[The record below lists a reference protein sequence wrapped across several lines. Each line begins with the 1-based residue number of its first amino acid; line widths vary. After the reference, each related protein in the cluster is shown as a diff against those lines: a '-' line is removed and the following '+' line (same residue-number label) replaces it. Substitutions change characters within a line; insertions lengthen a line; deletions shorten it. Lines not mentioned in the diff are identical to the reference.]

1 MNKVT
6 LSVAALAALAPVYAQ
21 AAEELTEEEQ
31 KAALDAKK
39 AAIASLR
46 LELNNAANYIQANCP
61 DVKDEWLLSISR
73 IEKQLED
80 LYNDNENYVMPDV
93 EALSGLIEGTKQ
105 SAIDAQKPY
114 TSKHNLDAAYAPLK
128 NLYEDAIAQCG
139 NGNYPHIGKDKAD
152 DIKELDVVAIGETI
166 AAFDLTQ
173 QDICAQEN
181 SIIGQ
186 IATATASIKNLM
198 KNIDNE
204 EKAVAD
210 NESAHNTVDAAYKAA
225 KAEYNKQLQLA
236 ISSIPTPIYKDWQ
249 DKVIEDLNEQ
259 FRIIDAAYKKD
270 AEAYGK
276 GESGE
281 YMEENVNDINTALG
295 KVQTLVDN
303 KVKDVNKEEDAKV
316 KADGT
321 VTELQNKLDDIKK
334 QLDDRGLTQCNADIN
349 EIQGLINTLKSN
361 IEAQYKDHTLSTFS
375 YGGDVIDIKSKT
387 NDIDDNKDHGYLLVI
402 SNYDCYTNVLSPAI
416 EALQKK
422 IDDARDA
429 AKAALSDDGKYEAAT
444 YYEKQ
449 YNTICNLIKNSLRT
463 PAKTAFDNYKAED
476 FNANDYPGLETKVNT
491 NISEYVTQT
500 ADALVAYNT
509 AIAYID
515 AQQALLDKLN
525 GIEGLDKTVTEDGSF
540 PANAGVKTYE
550 TIIEDLQKEIDAI
563 NAKITA
569 SKALSNLDHLDKL
582 KDAADDKL
590 TKDIQTLIDNYPAKK
605 MLFDQNSSISAAN
618 AVLDEAQKRIT
629 ELSDIL
635 ATVVGNPAGTWG
647 NKTTEVT
654 TEKANLMEE
663 LDRIQDIKDNAKNDF
678 DAVPVGTDEDGYK
691 AKQDAAA
698 KAIATLAEVK
708 DILDGTNQQSSL
720 DDDIKTFVANQAAYL
735 EIEALAN
742 GYVDDATTPLTAKT
756 LSDLM
761 EYVMNNSTDPATAYY
776 QGEVTKLIQELAKI
790 DSDVDSYYDSKS
802 CVEKKQEVLDR
813 ITELNGK
820 ATNLKNAVIPNENAH
835 RTQVQNVT
843 TLQGTWD
850 TVYYKISENDESTT
864 AADWLKDLAKIQ
876 EQINALSA
884 MVEEE
889 FGKGNS
895 KASNDNINALIKEY
909 EGAINTIATAQYK
922 GYAAQIKKDNK
933 DVHDA
938 FEAKWNNANEKFSEA
953 IVTLNTFSAIQ
964 NQTIKDEA
972 LANLVDA
979 HDDIYAYADK
989 LRQLK
994 YSENEKYK
1002 KYLVDDVDGVDDVYD
1017 ATDDKATAD
1026 QYWQEIDRRLKD
1038 YQDAVNK
1045 VAVQAFASAVSS
1057 AQNNVN
1063 YFKLRISAFEYS
1075 DKETAFDDVQNIIDK
1090 IIAAGVTDADGGTTD
1105 RMYAANVDGWT
1116 TTLNNISSMLY
1127 ADFNAACDAERDY
1140 QIGIVETLYNSERNE
1155 IAEFKEIDNQS
1166 YLDKLDAL
1174 KVTTIDAARNNYY
1187 QNENYIASMK
1197 NVLASYY
1204 GNDRDATHSDI
1215 YTSAYNSS
1223 AANKANV
1230 AAYNDIKGWLA
1241 AVNTAATNAETLI
1254 KSMYIGHTDV
1264 CYTGGKAVTAQL
1276 DALLAEVEGY
1286 AAQVEIEKE
1295 IGGCVS
1301 YKSNVEARIKADGS
1315 IYTEFNQLKAFAVK
1329 EEIEALVKKIDLVK
1343 EEYNQNAKDDL
1354 ESVKEYDQKIT
1365 DLYGALL
1372 TNSEAGTEVKTSIQ
1386 WKWNNGK
1393 LTVDAAATELAKHEV
1408 NIANLGK
1415 ELTDK
1420 YDKEAVA
1427 WNAAAAEIQAEID
1440 NIEPSM
1446 VQAEGWAN
1454 YNQATKDG
1462 YLELVEGLRG
1472 EFELVKANN
1481 EAKANAGTLLFYKD
1495 AILFDLASVKA
1506 DIPQAYNSSLW
1517 AEYNKQKTNDDMY
1530 DDLLRDLDDRK
1541 TELQERYDRIKDF
1554 KYRAKTYTGQDYINY
1569 QHNLLENS
1577 LNTLGEWLE
1586 SDHNNVDLAYGCN
1599 TANQINNMQN
1609 SIYELECSATKTEMD
1624 GIINELN
1631 QSIDDSKTNMIG
1643 KLYGGTRESDLEN
1656 EYARIKD
1663 LLGKAYTFHDQLKTT
1678 YVSVDVDGNQI
1689 LSYYGYPITKHVNY
1703 LDDTEYGVN
1712 SLQARLAELKESA
1725 DQLAKDVVELAY
1737 MVGDADNDKLV
1748 TVNDYSEV
1756 RGWILTAKKFD
1767 DVSEAKRYAG
1777 DVNGDKEFTVGDMT
1791 AISNIIFHEDWNWS
1805 SSASSARARAT
1816 ASTEDKLTVA
1826 SESEETTIFGKTV
1839 RMAVSLDNVEAFTAG
1854 QMDIILPQG
1863 MKLAGQSL
1871 SSRANG
1877 HELLANEIAGG
1888 TYRLVASTVENNA
1901 FNGSNGALIY
1911 LDVEVGSDYNGGNI
1925 TIDNVIFSDAQ
1936 ANSYYLTNNGPIVP
1950 TGIEGIE
1957 AASVKERIYSVGG
1970 QMMKAVKKG
1979 INIIVGEN
1987 NNTKK
1992 VVK

>member
-21 AAEELTEEEQ
+21 AAEEELTEEQ
-31 KAALDAKK
+31 KQAALDAKK

-73 IEKQLED
+73 IEKQLEE
-80 LYNDNENYVMPDV
+80 LYNDDENYEMPDV

-105 SAIDAQKPY
+105 GAIDAQKPY

-128 NLYEDAIAQCG
+128 TLYDNAIAQCG
-139 NGNYPHIGKDKAD
+139 NGNYPNIGATKAD
-152 DIKELDVVAIGETI
+152 AIKALGVVAIGETI

-181 SIIGQ
+181 SIKGQ
-186 IATATASIKNLM
+186 IATATASINDLM
-198 KNIDNE
+198 KGIDDE
-204 EKAVAD
+204 EQAVAN
-210 NESAHNTVDAAYKAA
+210 NESAHNTVVAAYNAA
-225 KAEYNKQLQLA
+225 KAEYNRQLQHA
-236 ISSIPTPIYKDWQ
+236 ISSIPTPIYKKWQ

-270 AEAYGK
+270 AEAYDK
-276 GESGE
+276 GESNK
-281 YMEENVNDINTALG
+281 YMAENVNDINTALG
-295 KVQTLVDN
+295 IVQTLVSN
-303 KVKDVNKEEDAKV
+303 KVNDVNTEEAAKAS
-316 KADGT
+316 ADGT
-321 VTELQNKLDDIKK
+321 VTELQDALDAIKK
-334 QLDDRGLTQCNADIN
+334 QLDDRGLTQCNADIT

-361 IEAQYKDHTLSTFS
+361 IKAQYEANTLSTLS
-375 YGGDVIDIKSKT
+375 YGGDVTNIKSKT
-387 NDIDDNKDHGYLLVI
+387 SAIDDNKSHGYALVI
-402 SNYDCYTNVLSPAI
+402 SNYDCYTKVLSPAI

-449 YNTICNLIKNSLRT
+449 YKSICDLININLRK
-463 PAKTAFDNYKAED
+463 PAKTAFNNYKAED
-476 FNANDYPGLETKVNT
+476 FNANKYPGLEITVNN
-491 NISEYVTQT
+491 NIGRYVLQT
-500 ADALVAYNT
+500 AEALDAYNT

-550 TIIEDLQKEIDAI
+550 TIIEDLQKEINAI

-569 SKALSNLDHLDKL
+569 SKALSNLNHLNKL
-582 KDAADDKL
+582 KDAADDVLSKN
-590 TKDIQTLIDNYPAKK
+590 IQTLIDNYPAMK
-605 MLFDQNSSISAAN
+605 MKFDQNSAISAAN

-629 ELSDIL
+629 ELGDIL

-654 TEKANLMEE
+654 TEKANLQAE
-663 LDRIQDIKDNAKNDF
+663 LDKIQDIKDNAKNEF

-708 DILDGTNQQSSL
+708 DILDGTNQTSSL
-720 DDDIKTFVANQAAYL
+720 DDDIKKFVANQAAYL

-761 EYVMNNSTDPATAYY
+761 TYVMNNSTSPATAYY
-776 QGEVTKLIQELAKI
+776 QGEVTKLIQALAKI
-790 DSDVDSYYDSKS
+790 DSDVDAYYDSKS

-813 ITELNGK
+813 IAELNSQ
-820 ATNLKNAVIPNENAH
+820 ASTLKSAVVPNENAH
-835 RTQVQNVT
+835 RTQVQNVE
-843 TLQGTWD
+843 TLQSTWD

-864 AADWLKDLAKIQ
+864 AANWLKDLAKIQ

-884 MVEEE
+884 KVEEE

-895 KASNDNINALIKEY
+895 KASNGDIDALIKEY
-909 EGAINTIATAQYK
+909 NDAIQAIATAQDE

-933 DVHDA
+933 DVHEA
-938 FEAKWNNANEKFSEA
+938 FEAKWNNANAKFSEA
-953 IVTLNTFSAIQ
+953 IETLNIFSAIQ

-994 YSENEKYK
+994 YSENEKYN

-1017 ATDDKATAD
+1017 ATDDKDTAD

-1045 VAVQAFASAVSS
+1045 VAVQAFANSVTS
-1057 AQNNVN
+1057 AQSQVD
-1063 YFKLRISAFEYS
+1063 YFKGRISTFEYS
-1075 DKETAFDDVQNIIDK
+1075 GKDTAFNDVQTIIDE
-1090 IIAAGVTDADGGTTD
+1090 IVTAGVTDADGGTTD
-1105 RMYAANVDGWT
+1105 RMYAAKVDGWT
-1116 TTLNNISSMLY
+1116 TTLNNIYSMLY
-1127 ADFNAACDAERDY
+1127 ADLNAACDAERDY
-1140 QIGIVETLYNSERNE
+1140 QIGIVEKLYYSERKA

-1166 YLDKLDAL
+1166 YLDQLDAL

-1187 QNENYIASMK
+1187 QSEYYIASMK
-1197 NVLASYY
+1197 TVLAEYY
-1204 GNDRDATHSDI
+1204 GNDGDATHSDI

-1230 AAYNDIKGWLA
+1230 AAYKDIKGWLA

-1254 KSMYIGHTDV
+1254 KSMYIGHTNV
-1264 CYTGGKAVTAQL
+1264 CYTGGTAVTAQL

-1295 IGGCVS
+1295 IGGCVA
-1301 YKSNVEARIKADGS
+1301 YKSTVEARIKANGS
-1315 IYTEFNQLKAFAVK
+1315 IYTAFNQLKAFAVN

-1372 TNSEAGTEVKTSIQ
+1372 TNSEAGTDVKTSIQ

-1393 LTVDAAATELAKHEV
+1393 LTVDAAANELAKHEV

-1415 ELTDK
+1415 ELTDM
-1420 YDKEAVA
+1420 YDTEAAA
-1427 WNAAAAEIQAEID
+1427 WNAAAAEIQSEID

-1446 VQAEGWAN
+1446 AQAEEWAN

-1472 EFELVKANN
+1472 EFELAKANN

-1506 DIPQAYNSSLW
+1506 DIPQAYYSALW
-1517 AEYNKQKTNDDMY
+1517 AEYNKQKTNDDMFES
-1530 DDLLRDLDDRK
+1530 LSRNLDDRK
-1541 TELQERYDRIKDF
+1541 ADLQERYERIKDF
-1554 KYRAKTYTGQDYINY
+1554 KYRAKTYAGKDYIEY

-1586 SDHNNVDLAYGCN
+1586 RDHNNVDLAYGCN

-1631 QSIDDSKTNMIG
+1631 QSIDDSKANMIG
-1643 KLYGGTRESDLEN
+1643 KLYGGTREADLEN
-1656 EYARIKD
+1656 EYARIND

-1678 YVSVDVDGNQI
+1678 NVSVDVDGNQI
-1689 LSYYGYPITKHVNY
+1689 LSYYGYPIIKHVNY

-1712 SLQARLAELKESA
+1712 SLKARLAELKESA

-1737 MVGDADNDKLV
+1737 IVGDADNDKLV

-1756 RGWILTAKKFD
+1756 RGWILTAKKFE

-1777 DVNGDKEFTVGDMT
+1777 DVDGDKVFTVADMT
-1791 AISNIIFHEDWNWS
+1791 SISNLIFNP
-1805 SSASSARARAT
+1805 SAAVARGARAIDAADSELT
-1816 ASTEDKLTVA
+1816 LST
-1826 SESEETTIFGKTV
+1826 ESEETTIFGKTV
-1839 RMAVSLDNVEAFTAG
+1839 RMAVNLSHSVAFTAG
-1854 QMDIILPQG
+1854 QMDITLPQG

-1877 HELLANEIAGG
+1877 HEVLANEIGSG
-1888 TYRLVASTVENNA
+1888 VYRLVASTVENNE
-1901 FNGSNGALIY
+1901 FNGRNGALIY

-1925 TIDNVIFSDAQ
+1925 TLDNVLFSDAQ
-1936 ANSYYLTNNGPIVP
+1936 AKKYTLTSNGPIVP
-1950 TGIEGIE
+1950 TGIDGIE

-1987 NNTKK
+1987 NKTQK